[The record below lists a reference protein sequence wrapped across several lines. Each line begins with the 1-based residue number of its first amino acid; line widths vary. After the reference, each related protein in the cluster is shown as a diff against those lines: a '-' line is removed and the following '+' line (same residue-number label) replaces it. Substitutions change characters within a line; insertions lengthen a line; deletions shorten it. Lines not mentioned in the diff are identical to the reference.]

1 MLTFGGLGGANDF
14 ALPNVGAGPAGIGP
28 SSGSRF
34 VAALGRASSAS
45 GERSPSSDRRLL
57 SPTAGAGASTPFLVC
72 FAITTVYLI
81 RAPEPPFQL
90 ALLAEYF
97 YGFTVSWRGAVV
109 ALAWG
114 FFVGFVAGW
123 FVAFCRN
130 LTMAT
135 LLFVTRTRAE
145 LTATRT
151 FLDHI

>member
-1 MLTFGGLGGANDF
+1 MGTPKGDPLLEELQLAFAPLHKRAFGLA
-14 ALPNVGAGPAGIGP
+14 VGIA
-28 SSGSRF
+28 
-34 VAALGRASSAS
+34 
-45 GERSPSSDRRLL
+45 
-57 SPTAGAGASTPFLVC
+57 TALVC

-145 LTATRT
+145 ITATRT

>member
-1 MLTFGGLGGANDF
+1 MGRPMDDSLPEELQLAFAPLHKRAFG
-14 ALPNVGAGPAGIGP
+14 V
-28 SSGSRF
+28 
-34 VAALGRASSAS
+34 ALGIAT
-45 GERSPSSDRRLL
+45 G
-57 SPTAGAGASTPFLVC
+57 LVC

-123 FVAFCRN
+123 FVAFWRN
-130 LTMAT
+130 LTITT
-135 LLFVTRTRAE
+135 LLFLTRTPPE
-145 LTATRT
+145 PPLTRT
-151 FLDHI
+151 FLDHICIHPRTTPDR

>member
-1 MLTFGGLGGANDF
+1 
-14 ALPNVGAGPAGIGP
+14 
-28 SSGSRF
+28 
-34 VAALGRASSAS
+34 
-45 GERSPSSDRRLL
+45 
-57 SPTAGAGASTPFLVC
+57 
-72 FAITTVYLI
+72 
-81 RAPEPPFQL
+81 
-90 ALLAEYF
+90 LLAEYF
-97 YGFTVSWRGAVV
+97 YGFTVSWRGAMV